1 MNPRAPSPYWSF
13 RHLQQSVRWFIKDS
27 KLAIRDL
34 LVPTEVSVISN
45 GVSINPS
52 RVEPGPSH
60 LKAPTRRSV
69 RQLGRSVR
77 QANSKEE
84 VV

>member
-34 LVPTEVSVISN
+34 LVPTEVSVISSTQAELN
-45 GVSINPS
+45 QGQVTSKPQPDGVSAS
-52 RVEPGPSH
+52 
-60 LKAPTRRSV
+60 
-69 RQLGRSVR
+69 
-77 QANSKEE
+77 
-84 VV
+84 